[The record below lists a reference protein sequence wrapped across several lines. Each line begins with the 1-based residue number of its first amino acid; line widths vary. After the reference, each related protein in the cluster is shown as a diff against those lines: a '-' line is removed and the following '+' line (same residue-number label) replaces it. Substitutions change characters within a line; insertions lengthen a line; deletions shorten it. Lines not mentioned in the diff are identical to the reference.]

1 MKKKTKNEK
10 KVKSLTSFFLREKP
24 TNMLIQLKKNERKRY
39 ASVLAKEVDC
49 TYSHTVRILQEL
61 EKRGLIT
68 FDKRGRLKVITLTKE
83 GSEIATVLQKLL
95 SLLDK

>member
-1 MKKKTKNEK
+1 MKRKAESGKKI
-10 KVKSLTSFFLREKP
+10 KSLTSFFLREKP

-83 GSEIATVLQKLL
+83 GSEIAGVLQKLV